1 MTTAKD
7 LTDQLIY
14 RAKNLK
20 EFVVE
25 KDINEIP
32 LNGVIKFN
40 IQHTQGNLARIFV
53 PALTQ
58 EEAEEMVNEW
68 FKEML

>member
-7 LTDQLIY
+7 LTNQLIE

-20 EFVVE
+20 EFIVEREFTHIPVGVVRF
-25 KDINEIP
+25 D
-32 LNGVIKFN
+32 
-40 IQHTQGNLARIFV
+40 IQHTAGEPARIFV

-58 EEAEEMVNEW
+58 AEAEEMVNEW
-68 FKEML
+68 FEDQV